1 MRQQI
6 QGILLC
12 AALAGCAT
20 PGSVSRGAYG
30 NFVAQPFSPY
40 NQQLAKDA
48 LVQLTEV
55 YPPASTRFKLQQPIP
70 DAFGAALA
78 VSLRGRGYALREN
91 PRSIMR
97 QSTDAVERPLASA
110 PIGASAQESE
120 GIPMR
125 YVLDL
130 AAAPNLY
137 RLTLFLGDQSLSRAY
152 WTKEGMLHPAGAW
165 VRKESQP

>member
-20 PGSVSRGAYG
+20 PGSVSRSAYG

-55 YPPASTRFKLQQPIP
+55 YSPASTRFELQQPIR
-70 DAFGAALA
+70 DTFGAALA
-78 VSLRGRGYALREN
+78 VSLRSRGYALREN
-91 PRSIMR
+91 PRPIMR
-97 QSTDAVERPLASA
+97 QSDAMERPLASA
-110 PIGASAQESE
+110 PIGASGQESE

-152 WTKEGMLHPAGAW
+152 WTKEGLLHPAGAW